1 MVYERCNRKI
11 AEPDLFFSWPLFYR
25 KLLSCPRAGGEF
37 WYRPG
42 CSFGGFKGAAG
53 NPVLHVA
60 IEATST
66 TPASMVASAL
76 PAMA

>member
-1 MVYERCNRKI
+1 LAAFLPEI
-11 AEPDLFFSWPLFYR
+11 AVL
-25 KLLSCPRAGGEF
+25 PRAGGEF